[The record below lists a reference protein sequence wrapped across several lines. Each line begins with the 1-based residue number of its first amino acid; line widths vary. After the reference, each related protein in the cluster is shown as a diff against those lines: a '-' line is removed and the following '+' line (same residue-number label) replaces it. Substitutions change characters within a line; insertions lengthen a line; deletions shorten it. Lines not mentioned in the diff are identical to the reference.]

1 MIGDVSSD
9 VIRLFLI
16 DDHALVRQGISMLLS
31 QNPGLEVV
39 GEADDGQ
46 DVSARIKAADTDVV
60 VLDLALPGPH
70 GLDVCRQIVGELKD
84 VAVLV
89 LTMHGEEEYVAE
101 ALRSGA
107 KGYLLKG
114 APAEQLA
121 QAIRAVAAGQ
131 TYLGPGI
138 APEILQH
145 IDQRDKDDPYLL
157 LTQRERHVL
166 KLIAQGQSNRC
177 IAQNLRLSVK
187 TVDTHRW
194 RMMRKLDIHDQ
205 TTLVKYAL
213 RKGLAQLD

>member
-1 MIGDVSSD
+1 MTGDVTSD

-31 QNPGLEVV
+31 QNAGLAVV

-46 DVSARIKAADTDVV
+46 DVIAQIMAADADVV

-70 GLDVCRQIVGELKD
+70 GLDVCRQIVRKLKD

-121 QAIRAVAAGQ
+121 QAVRAVAAGQ

-138 APEILQH
+138 PPEILEH
-145 IDQRDKDDPYLL
+145 IHRRDTDDPYLL
-157 LTQRERHVL
+157 LTRRERHVL
-166 KLIAQGQSNRC
+166 RLIAQGLSNRR
-177 IAQNLRLSVK
+177 IAQNLGLSVK

-205 TTLVKYAL
+205 TRLVKYAL

>member
-1 MIGDVSSD
+1 MAGDMTGD

-31 QNPGLEVV
+31 QHPGLEVV

-46 DVSARIKAADTDVV
+46 DVAARVAAAEADVV
-60 VLDLALPGPH
+60 VRDLALPGAH
-70 GLDVCRQIVGELKD
+70 GLDVCRQIVRTLEG

-107 KGYLLKG
+107 RGYLLKG

-121 QAIRAVAAGQ
+121 QAVRSVAAGQ

-138 APEILQH
+138 SPEILER
-145 IDQRDKDDPYLL
+145 IDRRDGDDPYLL
-157 LTQRERHVL
+157 LTQRERQVL
-166 KLIAQGQSNRC
+166 RLIAQGKSNRR
-177 IAQNLRLSVK
+177 IAQSLRLSVK

-194 RMMRKLDIHDQ
+194 RMMRKLNIHDQ
-205 TTLVKYAL
+205 TSLVKYAL
-213 RKGLAQLD
+213 RKGLADLD